1 MTLVRSQDNPFNITA
16 IPVSALTTDTDEAE
30 GDQFFEDPEDLRELT
45 PKQTKKKIS
54 IHYRGLERKSRK
66 SKET

>member
-1 MTLVRSQDNPFNITA
+1 MDNPFNITA

-45 PKQTKKKIS
+45 PKKKKKKIS

>member
-45 PKQTKKKIS
+45 PKKKKKDIYS
-54 IHYRGLERKSRK
+54 LQGTGTQK
-66 SKET
+66 